1 MTGFWVFMFLMAIL
15 IPLTMIGFGSF
26 FYKKA
31 PSKINAV
38 FGYRTER
45 SMKNQDTW
53 QFAHTF
59 FGRLS
64 KKLGWIMLLVAVIV
78 MLLLI
83 GQSIDTIGRFGG
95 VMCIIQTLIM
105 IASIFPTERA
115 LKQTF
120 NEKGKRRQP

>member
-1 MTGFWVFMFLMAIL
+1 MFLMAIL
-15 IPLTMIGFGSF
+15 IPLTMIGFGSL

-95 VMCIIQTLIM
+95 IMCIIQTLIM